1 MNVVRGSCGRCSER
15 RCSAATTL
23 LKRPADAALSQGI
36 WAVLAVFLLI
46 YIVKSN
52 ERFSA
57 RQEERE
63 KQYQELL
70 LALTEKF
77 NVLSVIER
85 DITEVKE
92 YIMADTKEINKKI
105 GSIIFF
111 VGLTLPRYR
120 FSKPSASLDMNLR

>member
-1 MNVVRGSCGRCSER
+1 MESSV
-15 RCSAATTL
+15 L
-23 LKRPADAALSQGI
+23 DAALSQGI
-36 WAVLAVFLLI
+36 WAVLAVFPLI

-70 LALTEKF
+70 SALTEKF

-105 GSIIFF
+105 
-111 VGLTLPRYR
+111 
-120 FSKPSASLDMNLR
+120 

>member
-1 MNVVRGSCGRCSER
+1 MESSV
-15 RCSAATTL
+15 L
-23 LKRPADAALSQGI
+23 DAALSQWI

-70 LALTEKF
+70 SALTEKF
-77 NVLSVIER
+77 NVLSVIEK
-85 DITEVKE
+85 DIADVKE
-92 YIMADTKEINKKI
+92 YIMADAKEINKKI
-105 GSIIFF
+105 
-111 VGLTLPRYR
+111 
-120 FSKPSASLDMNLR
+120 

>member
-1 MNVVRGSCGRCSER
+1 MESSV
-15 RCSAATTL
+15 L
-23 LKRPADAALSQGI
+23 DAALSQGI

-70 LALTEKF
+70 SALTEKF
-77 NVLSVIER
+77 NVLSVIEK
-85 DITEVKE
+85 DIADAKE
-92 YIMADTKEINKKI
+92 YIMADAKEINKKI
-105 GSIIFF
+105 
-111 VGLTLPRYR
+111 
-120 FSKPSASLDMNLR
+120 

>member
-1 MNVVRGSCGRCSER
+1 MESSV
-15 RCSAATTL
+15 L
-23 LKRPADAALSQGI
+23 DAALSQGI

-70 LALTEKF
+70 SALTEKF

-92 YIMADTKEINKKI
+92 YSMADTKEINKKI
-105 GSIIFF
+105 
-111 VGLTLPRYR
+111 
-120 FSKPSASLDMNLR
+120 